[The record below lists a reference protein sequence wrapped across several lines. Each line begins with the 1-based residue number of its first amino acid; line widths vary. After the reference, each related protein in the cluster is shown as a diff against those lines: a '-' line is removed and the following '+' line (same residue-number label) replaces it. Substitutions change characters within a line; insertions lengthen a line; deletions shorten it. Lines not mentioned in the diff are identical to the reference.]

1 MIKKNKLTS
10 YLILTLL
17 VVSSGSVLNVLGID
31 EIIMSLLFVSMFVIA
46 VKSESF
52 RNKKHGFTLLWLIF
66 ITLVLFA
73 LQAVDAGKPSFF
85 FGVSNIRFVLLL
97 ATCCLVCFYFY
108 YKPNFVLYLNS
119 ILLVF
124 TIHAVVSAV
133 IISVFPTENTLFS
146 TLDGG
151 SKYVGYLY
159 LFFQRIHVDWWG
171 DLEPTYI
178 SYFGF
183 QLQRAHG
190 LAWEPGNFATYVNI
204 FIFINLFIY
213 NKTRYVALGVLAIVV
228 AWSTAGMI
236 VMLGQFIYYFF
247 SKRKKIS
254 SRFIVPQ
261 IIIGALLLSWL
272 AMATINN
279 FDDKINGEKSGS
291 GASRFLNTVV
301 ALKVIVENP
310 LIGTGFNFERY
321 SNELDKSFSS
331 SQSQISAY
339 VDSERLRE
347 AASTSSFLRLFSQF
361 GIPIGLILTIAL
373 FKQTLIT
380 KNKKLFAVIII
391 LSVSSAPLMFT
402 PFYFLFVSSGVLNMM
417 GIKPLI
423 L

>member
-10 YLILTLL
+10 YLIVTLL
-17 VVSSGSVLNVLGID
+17 VLSSGSVLNVLGIN
-31 EIIMSLLFVSMFVIA
+31 EVILSLSFILTFVIA
-46 VKSESF
+46 VKSGSF
-52 RNKKHGFTLLWLIF
+52 RNKKNGFTLLWLVF
-66 ITLVLFA
+66 IMLILFA
-73 LQAVDAGKPSFF
+73 LQAVDAGKLSLFY
-85 FGVSNIRFVLLL
+85 GVGNIRFLLL
-97 ATCCLVCFYFY
+97 LGTCCLVCFYFY

-119 ILLVF
+119 ILLIF
-124 TIHAVVSAV
+124 TVHAIVSTV

-183 QLQRAHG
+183 QVQRAHG
-190 LAWEPGNFATYVNI
+190 MAWEPGNFSVFVNV

-213 NKTRYVALGVLAIVV
+213 NKTRYVAIGVVAIVL
-228 AWSTAGMI
+228 AWSTSGMI

-247 SKRKKIS
+247 SMRKRIS

-301 ALKVIVENP
+301 ALKTIAENP
-310 LIGTGFNFERY
+310 LIGTGFNFESY

-331 SQSQISAY
+331 SQSLISEY
-339 VDSERLRE
+339 VDSESVGD
-347 AASTSSFLRLFSQF
+347 ADSTSSFLRLYSQL

-391 LSVSSAPLMFT
+391 ISVSSAPLMFT
-402 PFYFLFVSSGVLNMM
+402 PFYFLFVTSGVLNMM
-417 GIKPLI
+417 GLKQLT

>member
-10 YLILTLL
+10 YLILIVL
-17 VVSSGSVLNVLGID
+17 VLSSGSVLNILGIN
-31 EIIMSLLFVSMFVIA
+31 EIILPLLCILIFVIA
-46 VKSESF
+46 VKSGSF
-52 RNKKHGFTLLWLIF
+52 RNKKHGFTLLWLVF
-66 ITLVLFA
+66 ITLIVFA
-73 LQAVDAGKPSFF
+73 LQSVDAGKLSLFYDA
-85 FGVSNIRFVLLL
+85 GNIRFLLLL

-146 TLDGG
+146 SADQGT
-151 SKYVGYLY
+151 KYVGYFFM
-159 LFFQRIHVDWWG
+159 FFQRTNVDWWG
-171 DLEPTYI
+171 DLEPNYI

-213 NKTRYVALGVLAIVV
+213 NKTRYVAVGVVAIVV

-261 IIIGALLLSWL
+261 IILGILLLL
-272 AMATINN
+272 ALSRATIDN
-279 FDDKINGEKSGS
+279 FDDKINGEHSGS
-291 GASRFLNTVV
+291 GASRFLNTLV
-301 ALKVIVENP
+301 ALKTVAENP
-310 LIGTGFNFERY
+310 LIGTGFNYERY
-321 SNELDKSFSS
+321 SNELNKSFFS
-331 SQSQISAY
+331 SQSQISTY
-339 VDSERLRE
+339 VDSEGQRN
-347 AASTSSFLRLFSQF
+347 AASTNSFLRLYSQL
-361 GIPIGLILTIAL
+361 GIPIGLILTMAL

-402 PFYFLFVSSGVLNMM
+402 PFYFLFATSGVLNMM
-417 GIKPLI
+417 GIKQLI
-423 L
+423 S

>member
-1 MIKKNKLTS
+1 M
-10 YLILTLL
+10 
-17 VVSSGSVLNVLGID
+17 
-31 EIIMSLLFVSMFVIA
+31 
-46 VKSESF
+46 
-52 RNKKHGFTLLWLIF
+52 
-66 ITLVLFA
+66 
-73 LQAVDAGKPSFF
+73 
-85 FGVSNIRFVLLL
+85 
-97 ATCCLVCFYFY
+97 
-108 YKPNFVLYLNS
+108 
-119 ILLVF
+119 
-124 TIHAVVSAV
+124 
-133 IISVFPTENTLFS
+133 
-146 TLDGG
+146 
-151 SKYVGYLY
+151 
-159 LFFQRIHVDWWG
+159 
-171 DLEPTYI
+171 
-178 SYFGF
+178 
-183 QLQRAHG
+183 
-190 LAWEPGNFATYVNI
+190 AWEPGNFATYVNI

-261 IIIGALLLSWL
+261 IIIGALLLFWL

>member
-1 MIKKNKLTS
+1 MSKKRKLTG
-10 YLILTLL
+10 YLIVTLL
-17 VVSSGSVLNVLGID
+17 VLSSGSVLNILGID
-31 EIIMSLLFVSMFVIA
+31 EIILSLLFILTFVIA
-46 VKSESF
+46 VKSGSF
-52 RNKKHGFTLLWLIF
+52 RSKKHGFTLLWLIF
-66 ITLVLFA
+66 ITLIVFA
-73 LQAVDAGKPSFF
+73 LQAVDAGKLSLFY
-85 FGVSNIRFVLLL
+85 GVGNIRFVLLL

-124 TIHAVVSAV
+124 IIHAIVSTV

-171 DLEPTYI
+171 DLEPSYI

-190 LAWEPGNFATYVNI
+190 MAWEPGNFSTYVNV
-204 FIFINLFIY
+204 FIFLNLFIY
-213 NKTRYVALGVLAIVV
+213 KKTRYVALGVVAIVL
-228 AWSTAGMI
+228 AWSTSGMI
-236 VMLGQFIYYFF
+236 VMLGQFIYYFY
-247 SKRKKIS
+247 SNRKKIS

-261 IIIGALLLSWL
+261 IIIGVLLLSWF

-279 FDDKINGEKSGS
+279 FDEKIYGDKSGS
-291 GASRFLNTVV
+291 GASRLLNTVV
-301 ALKVIVENP
+301 ALKTIAENP
-310 LIGTGFNFERY
+310 LIGTGFNFESY

-331 SQSQISAY
+331 SQSLISTF
-339 VDSERLRE
+339 VDSESQRE
-347 AASTSSFLRLFSQF
+347 AASTNSFLRLYAQL

-391 LSVSSAPLMFT
+391 MSVSSAPLMFT
-402 PFYFLFVSSGVLNMM
+402 PFYFLFITSGVLKMT
-417 GIKPLI
+417 GFK
-423 L
+423 